1 MIESNLKNGSVDI
14 NGDYFKSLN
23 DWHLQ
28 VSMVQAGIQRSVMDL
43 DDDVDEGRLCILNI
57 LSERL
62 DVLVRSCPFP
72 SLR

>member
-1 MIESNLKNGSVDI
+1 MIESNLKNGAVDI

>member
-1 MIESNLKNGSVDI
+1 MNSANAPLDANLEDA
-14 NGDYFKSLN
+14 YFRSLD

-28 VSMVQAGIQRSVMDL
+28 DSMVQAGIQRSVMDL

-62 DVLVRSCPFP
+62 AMLVRSCPFP